1 MVSNFWKV
9 QAVGRFA
16 LARFAAGRATICI
29 SFEKLWAIIEAKV
42 KTWFAPSLLQGI
54 KLRAVSFLA
63 CPNNNSC
70 DPRPLWNS
78 TIASADSFLLV
89 TYYAGQEVNNYSYLF
104 SLDIP
109 SSIKYLEL
117 NKVDV
122 IYEFNKRALL
132 KLRGLIE
139 IHPELKDKIYF
150 VWHFKIA
157 AQYQIWSRL
166 YKELGL
172 AEFIS
177 NRAIGGMVGL
187 HGKTK
192 TNFSPFTAIS
202 YRCLLDYLE
211 AENFKNDF
219 RLHFLGMYIGYDRF
233 QIALL
238 EKLFSRYLQDS
249 ANVKMSYDSINPRF
263 PFLKSI
269 NIL

>member
-1 MVSNFWKV
+1 M
-9 QAVGRFA
+9 
-16 LARFAAGRATICI
+16 
-29 SFEKLWAIIEAKV
+29 
-42 KTWFAPSLLQGI
+42 
-54 KLRAVSFLA
+54 
-63 CPNNNSC
+63 
-70 DPRPLWNS
+70 
-78 TIASADSFLLV
+78 V

-249 ANVKMSYDSINPRF
+249 ANVKMSYDSINAAHSTRMNSVK
-263 PFLKSI
+263 PFYLFENDVLRTFGESY
-269 NIL
+269 